1 MAETKRKRQAGGT
14 SKNTGIRVPDSS
26 ALQGFADSQIQVPEG
41 PQLHGIAENLY
52 TLQQDLVT
60 AGKIQSRLLPPKPE
74 MPGYDFEVY
83 YQPAGEVGGDFYDF
97 LPMEGGKMGFV
108 VADAS
113 GKGLAGAL
121 LMVEARAMI
130 RAMSTMTCSP
140 REILAAVNR
149 TLLRDLEKGR
159 FVSAF
164 FALLDPRRRTLTMSN
179 AGHTPLLICREVGNT
194 IVQRQPKGLILGVMS
209 DQKFRDTMVEETV
222 PLYPGDR
229 FLLFTDGVS
238 ELMNPVNEEYGMD
251 RLETWMRANAHLW
264 SEDAVRSLTD
274 ALEVHRAGQLQSD
287 DITILTGR
295 LEV

>member
-1 MAETKRKRQAGGT
+1 MADSTRKRRAGETKVTR
-14 SKNTGIRVPDSS
+14 I
-26 ALQGFADSQIQVPEG
+26 LPEDKSEL

-52 TLQQDLVT
+52 NLQQDMLT
-60 AGKIQSRLLPPKPE
+60 AGQIQARMLPPKPKVN
-74 MPGYDFEVY
+74 GYDFEVY

-97 LPMEGGKMGFV
+97 IPMDGGKMGLV

-130 RAMSTMTCSP
+130 RAMSSVSSSP
-140 REILAAVNR
+140 AEILTGVNR
-149 TLLRDLEKGR
+149 VLLRDLERGR
-159 FVSAF
+159 FVTAY
-164 FALLDPRRRTLTMSN
+164 FALLDPKRGTMTMAN

-194 IVQRQPKGLILGVMS
+194 IVQVTPRGLILGVMP
-209 DQKFRDTMVEETV
+209 DQKFTASIVEETV

-229 FLLFTDGVS
+229 FLLFSDGVS
-238 ELMNPVNEEYGMD
+238 ELMNPVNEEFGMQ
-251 RLETWMRANAHLW
+251 RLESWMKVNAHLW
-264 SEDAVRSLTD
+264 SEDAVKSLVD
-274 ALEVHRAGQLQSD
+274 ALEVHRAGQMQSD

>member
-1 MAETKRKRQAGGT
+1 MSDSTRKRRGETKISRILPQDN
-14 SKNTGIRVPDSS
+14 SEI
-26 ALQGFADSQIQVPEG
+26 

-52 TLQQDLVT
+52 NLQRDMLT
-60 AGKIQSRLLPPKPE
+60 AGQIQARMLPPKPKFA
-74 MPGYDFEVY
+74 GYDFEVY

-97 LPMEGGKMGFV
+97 IPMSEGRMGMV

-130 RAMSTMTCSP
+130 RAMSSVTASP
-140 REILAAVNR
+140 CEILTAVNKV
-149 TLLRDLEKGR
+149 LLRDLERGR
-159 FVSAF
+159 FVTAF
-164 FALLDPRRRTLTMSN
+164 FALLDPKNSTLTMAN

-194 IVQRQPKGLILGVMS
+194 IVQFQPRGLILGVMP
-209 DQKFRDTMVEETV
+209 DQKFKDGLVEETV

-229 FLLFTDGVS
+229 FLLFSDGVS
-238 ELMNPVNEEYGMD
+238 ELMNPVSEEFGME
-251 RLETWMRANAHLW
+251 RLEMWMRGNAHLW
-264 SEDAVRSLTD
+264 SEDAVKSLVH
-274 ALEVHRAGQLQSD
+274 ALEHHRAGQEQSD

>member
-1 MAETKRKRQAGGT
+1 MSDTKKRKGT
-14 SKNTGIRVPDSS
+14 ARLSEIRGAEP
-26 ALQGFADSQIQVPEG
+26 PP

-60 AGKIQSRLLPPKPE
+60 ASKIQSRLLPPKPQI
-74 MPGYDFEVY
+74 PGFDFETY

-97 LPMEGGKMGFV
+97 IPMDGGRMGFV

-130 RAMSTMTCSP
+130 RAMASMTRSP
-140 REILAAVNR
+140 REILIAVNR
-149 TLLRDLEKGR
+149 VLLRDLEKGR

-164 FALLDPRRRTLTMSN
+164 FVLLDPKRKTLTLAN
-179 AGHTPLLICREVGNT
+179 AGHTPLLICREVGAT
-194 IVQRQPKGLILGVMS
+194 IVSCQPRGLILGVMP
-209 DQKFRDTMVEETV
+209 DQKFSESIVEETI
-222 PLYPGDR
+222 PIYPGDR
-229 FLLFTDGVS
+229 FLLYTDGVS
-238 ELMNPVNEEYGMD
+238 ELMNPINEEFGME
-251 RLETWMRANAHLW
+251 RLEKWLKANSHLW
-264 SEDAVRSLTD
+264 SVDAVRSLVD
-274 ALEVHRAGQLQSD
+274 ALEHHRAGQIQSD